1 LNFAVSP
8 FEAIAHTAE
17 MKTVA
22 EYRRHADEC
31 RELARRAR
39 SPEEREMILQIAQTW
54 DKLAKA
60 RERKI
65 TKERPLPISRGK
77 Q

>member
-1 LNFAVSP
+1 
-8 FEAIAHTAE
+8 

-22 EYRRHADEC
+22 EYRRHAEEC

-39 SPEEREMILQIAQTW
+39 SPEEREMILHIAQTW
-54 DKLAKA
+54 DKLAKG
-60 RERKI
+60 RERKV
-65 TKERPLPISRGK
+65 TKERPLPTSREK